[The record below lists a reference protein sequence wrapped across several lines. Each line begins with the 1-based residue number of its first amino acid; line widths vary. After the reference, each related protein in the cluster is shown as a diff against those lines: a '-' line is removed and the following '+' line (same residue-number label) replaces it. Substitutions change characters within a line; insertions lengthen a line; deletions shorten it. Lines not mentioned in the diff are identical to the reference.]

1 MCRSIKTLR
10 GTAPATDEEVRAA
23 ALQFVRKISGF
34 RAPAPANAQDGSAPA
49 DGQRLTMTMRVLAP
63 QISFNFGSRD
73 GWSYLSAGL
82 GIGSVNTEATEA
94 SPGTQESGLR
104 RSVNFGGGARW
115 FIKPRVAFSVD
126 LRAHRMAG
134 GDVTPRVSVF
144 AVSAGMSIR

>member
-1 MCRSIKTLR
+1 VGAPDGPITAGPFPMVLGRRS
-10 GTAPATDEEVRAA
+10 V
-23 ALQFVRKISGF
+23 V
-34 RAPAPANAQDGSAPA
+34 
-49 DGQRLTMTMRVLAP
+49 
-63 QISFNFGSRD
+63 
-73 GWSYLSAGL
+73 SAGL